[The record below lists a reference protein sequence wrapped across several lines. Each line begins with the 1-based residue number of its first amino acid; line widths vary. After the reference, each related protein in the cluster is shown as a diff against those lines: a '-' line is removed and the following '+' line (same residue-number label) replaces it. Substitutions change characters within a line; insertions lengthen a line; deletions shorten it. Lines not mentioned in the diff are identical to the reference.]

1 MNEAVILLTHYGF
14 EITGYTIEELIETWL
29 ISYQSVWIRFAIIEA
44 LYQGRY
50 KAISVEQ
57 ILIFWQKRGNPTYH
71 FTKEFERLICKNITQ
86 LSDQKNAE
94 ENPEI
99 TPQTTEEKIEIEIKD
114 QSNLNQE
121 ISYNDEIEL
130 KNNQIK
136 FIDQIAE
143 QPPILKADYS
153 DLKMIYYPFPNQPIH
168 KFVPPLDSSQFFL
181 RLKEFIDPDQLN

>member
-14 EITGYTIEELIETWL
+14 EITGYGIEELIETWL
-29 ISYQSVWIRFAIIEA
+29 ITYQSVWIRLAIIEA

-50 KAISVEQ
+50 KAVSVEQ

-86 LSDQKNAE
+86 FSGENNAE

-99 TPQTTEEKIEIEIKD
+99 SPQTTQEATEIEMIN
-114 QSNLNQE
+114 QSNLNP
-121 ISYNDEIEL
+121 EL
-130 KNNQIK
+130 ELNNYPHNQIK
-136 FIDQIAE
+136 FIDQIE
-143 QPPILKADYS
+143 EENNILKEDS
-153 DLKMIYYPFPNQPIH
+153 PSIEIIYYPLPNQPIH

-181 RLKEFIDPDQLN
+181 RLKEFVEPDP